1 MRFGLVQNKLCLKA
15 SIILTVLTVL
25 ILAQPATAHHP
36 FGGET
41 PNNFFEG
48 FLSGLGHPIIGL
60 DHFAFILASG
70 LLGTKF
76 KQGFLIPIAFIIAT
90 MIGTGIHL
98 QAVNLP
104 YPEIVVATS
113 VIIFGGL
120 LVSKKHDFF
129 SFQISTIIV
138 ATLGMVA
145 GIFHGYAYGETIIG
159 AEMNPLV
166 AYLAGFAIIQLL
178 CSFVAFGLAIFIGKQ
193 FQNKASFIL
202 RMIGFSISA
211 TGCVFFGLAFAS

>member
-1 MRFGLVQNKLCLKA
+1 MRFSLIQNKLSLKV
-15 SIILTVLTVL
+15 SVILTVFTVL

-41 PNNFFEG
+41 PSNFFEG

-70 LLGTKF
+70 FLGTKF
-76 KQGFLIPIAFIIAT
+76 KQGFLIPIAFVMST
-90 MIGTGIHL
+90 LVGTGIHL
-98 QAVNLP
+98 QGITLP
-104 YPEIVVATS
+104 YPEIIIATS

-129 SFQISTIIV
+129 SSHISTIIV

-159 AEMNPLV
+159 AEMNPIF
-166 AYLAGFAIIQLL
+166 AYLLGFSIIQLL
-178 CSFVAFGLAIFIGKQ
+178 SAFFAFCLAILINKY
-193 FQNKASFIL
+193 FQNKVNLML
-202 RMIGFSISA
+202 RMIGFSIS
-211 TGCVFFGLAFAS
+211 GIGVIFFSIAFGS